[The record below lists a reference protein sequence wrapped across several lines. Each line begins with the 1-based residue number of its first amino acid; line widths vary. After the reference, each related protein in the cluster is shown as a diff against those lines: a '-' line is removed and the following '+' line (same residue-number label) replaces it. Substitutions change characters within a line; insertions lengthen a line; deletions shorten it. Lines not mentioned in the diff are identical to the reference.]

1 MKRALIRP
9 DRCSNCNPCEV
20 EEQCEMKAVF
30 REAAD
35 EKPWVD
41 FYLCSGCLRCKPVC
55 PAAAIE
61 EITQPCNG
69 WGRMGW

>member
-9 DRCSNCNPCEV
+9 DRCSNCQPCEV
-20 EEQCEMKAVF
+20 EQQCETKAVF

-41 FYLCSGCLRCKPVC
+41 FYHCSGCLKCKAVC
-55 PAAAIE
+55 VSGAIE
-61 EITQPCNG
+61 EITQPCDGRARVG
-69 WGRMGW
+69 W